1 MSDLT
6 QAWHYDRAPLATA
19 LGDRVLRHER
29 IAMFGPRQTG
39 KTTLLRDE
47 VIPYVQSRGAL
58 AVYIDCWM
66 DMDDPLQG
74 INYALQKALDGLSVK
89 PRGLRRTGSTAVKK
103 VGLMG
108 ASLDLGDAPKRQAP
122 VRPALMLD
130 SLLTQILEETRH
142 DVVLVFDEFQSIA
155 SVTNGPQISASL
167 RAALTQASKRVGA
180 IFSGSSDVQLLDMF
194 SRSNTPLYGFA
205 KTESYEPLGTDFI
218 DFVAR
223 KFREATRRHLDPTLA
238 HEAFQE
244 LGTQPEPFLHA
255 VSLVMANPRW
265 SLADAMGEMLSLQS
279 PNKWSATWRGLTGLQ
294 QVALK
299 LVFDGRAP
307 TSADSVA
314 WAGVRI
320 GAKVQPSSISRAL
333 EALGTKGLL
342 ERKID
347 GRGWILID
355 PVQQAWLKRNPEAV
369 IKAVTFPA
377 GR

>member
-6 QAWHYDRAPLATA
+6 QAWHYDRTKLATA
-19 LGDRVLRHER
+19 LGDRLIRHER

-47 VIPYVQSRGAL
+47 VIPYVQSRGCL

-89 PRGLRRTGSTAVKK
+89 PRGVRRTGSTAVKK
-103 VGLMG
+103 LGLMG
-108 ASLDLGDAPKRQAP
+108 ASIDLGDAPRRQTP
-122 VRPALMLD
+122 TRPGLMFD
-130 SLLTQILEETRH
+130 SLLTQLLEETAH

-155 SVTNGPQISASL
+155 SVKNGPQISASL
-167 RAALTQASKRVGA
+167 RAALTQADKRIGA
-180 IFSGSSDVQLLDMF
+180 LFSGSSDVQLLDMF
-194 SRSNTPLYGFA
+194 SRTNTPLYGFA
-205 KTESYEPLGTDFI
+205 RTEGYEPLGLDFI
-218 DFVAR
+218 GFVAR
-223 KFREATRRHLDPTLA
+223 KFKEATRRDLNQVLA
-238 HEAFQE
+238 QDTFQE

-255 VSLVMANPRW
+255 VSLAMANPKW
-265 SLADAMGEMLSLQS
+265 TLAEALDEMLGLQS

-299 LVFDGRAP
+299 LIFDNRAP

-314 WAGVRI
+314 WATARI

-333 EALGTKGLL
+333 EALGAKGIL
-342 ERKID
+342 ERKVD
-347 GRGWILID
+347 GRGWALID
-355 PVQQAWLKRNPEAV
+355 PVQRAWLKRNPDAA
-369 IKAVTFPA
+369 IKTA
-377 GR
+377 GPGY

>member
-6 QAWHYDRAPLATA
+6 QAWHYDRRKLASA
-19 LGDRVLRHER
+19 LGDRLIAHER

-47 VIPYVQSRGAL
+47 VIPYVQSRGCM

-89 PRGLRRTGSTAVKK
+89 PKGVRRTGSTAVKK
-103 VGLMG
+103 VGLLG
-108 ASLDLGDAPKRQAP
+108 ASIDLGEPARRQLPA
-122 VRPALMLD
+122 RPALVLD
-130 SLLTQILEETRH
+130 SLLTQILEETSH

-155 SVTNGPQISASL
+155 SVRNGPQISASL
-167 RAALTQASKRVGA
+167 RAALTQADKRIGA

-205 KTESYEPLGTDFI
+205 RTEGYEALGVDFI
-218 DFVAR
+218 GFVAR
-223 KFREATRRHLDPTLA
+223 KFNEATRRDLNQVLA
-238 HEAFQE
+238 NDAFQE

-255 VSLVMANPRW
+255 VSLVMANPKW
-265 SLADAMGEMLSLQS
+265 TLAEALDEMLSQHS

-294 QVALK
+294 KAALK
-299 LVFDGRAP
+299 LIFDKRAP

-314 WAGVRI
+314 WAAAQL

-333 EALGTKGLL
+333 EALGAKGIL
-342 ERKID
+342 ERRTD
-347 GRGWILID
+347 GRGWALID
-355 PVQQAWLKRNPEAV
+355 PVQRAWLRRNPQAV
-369 IKAVTFPA
+369 IKSAST
-377 GR
+377 GH

>member
-6 QAWHYDRAPLATA
+6 QAWHYDRKKLATA
-19 LGDRVLRHER
+19 LGNRLIAHER

-47 VIPYVQSRGAL
+47 VIPYVQSRGCV

-74 INYALQKALDGLSVK
+74 INYALQKALDGLAVK
-89 PRGLRRTGSTAVKK
+89 PKGVKRTGSTAVKK
-103 VGLMG
+103 LGLMG
-108 ASLDLGDAPKRQAP
+108 ASIDLGEPAKRQLPA
-122 VRPALMLD
+122 RPALMLD
-130 SLLTQILEETRH
+130 SLLTQILEETAH

-155 SVTNGPQISASL
+155 SVKNGPQISASL
-167 RAALTQASKRVGA
+167 RAALTQADKRIGA

-194 SRSNTPLYGFA
+194 SRTNTPLYGFA
-205 KTESYEPLGTDFI
+205 KTESYEALGLDFI
-218 DFVAR
+218 GFVAR
-223 KFREATRRHLDPTLA
+223 KFNEATKRDLNQVLA
-238 HEAFQE
+238 HDAFQE

-255 VSLVMANPRW
+255 VSLVMANPKW
-265 SLADAMGEMLSLQS
+265 SLADALDEMLSQHS

-299 LVFDGRAP
+299 LIFDKRAP

-314 WAGVRI
+314 WAATQL

-333 EALGTKGLL
+333 EALGAKAIL
-342 ERKID
+342 ERRID
-347 GRGWILID
+347 GRGWALID
-355 PVQQAWLKRNPEAV
+355 PVQRAWLHRNPQTL
-369 IKAVTFPA
+369 IKRAAP
-377 GR
+377 GY

>member
-6 QAWHYDRAPLATA
+6 QAWHYDRKKLATA
-19 LGDRVLRHER
+19 LGNRLIAHER

-47 VIPYVQSRGAL
+47 VIPYVQSRGCV

-74 INYALQKALDGLSVK
+74 INYALQKALDGLAVK
-89 PRGLRRTGSTAVKK
+89 PKGVKRTGSTAVKK
-103 VGLMG
+103 LGMMG
-108 ASLDLGDAPKRQAP
+108 ASIDLGEPAKRQLPA
-122 VRPALMLD
+122 RPALMLD
-130 SLLTQILEETRH
+130 SLLTQILEETAH

-155 SVTNGPQISASL
+155 SVKNGPQISASL
-167 RAALTQASKRVGA
+167 RAALTQADKRIGA

-194 SRSNTPLYGFA
+194 SRTNTPLYGFA
-205 KTESYEPLGTDFI
+205 KTESYEALGLDFI
-218 DFVAR
+218 GFVAR
-223 KFREATRRHLDPTLA
+223 KFNEATKRDLNQVLA
-238 HEAFQE
+238 HDAFQE

-255 VSLVMANPRW
+255 VSLVMANPKW
-265 SLADAMGEMLSLQS
+265 SLADALDEMLSQHS

-299 LVFDGRAP
+299 LIFDKRAP

-314 WAGVRI
+314 WAATQL

-333 EALGTKGLL
+333 EALGAKAIL
-342 ERKID
+342 ERRID
-347 GRGWILID
+347 GRGWALID
-355 PVQQAWLKRNPEAV
+355 PVQRAWLHRNPQTL
-369 IKAVTFPA
+369 IKRAAP
-377 GR
+377 GY